1 MQKLFAY
8 GTLQEEEIQQD
19 LFGRILEGISETLVG
34 YELNEIQI
42 EEEFGLVQYPV
53 IMETGNSND
62 TITGVLYDVTM
73 KELHQADLYEGKH
86 YKRIEVH
93 LQSNQNVWAYSLA
106 M

>member
-53 IMETGNSND
+53 IIETNNSHD
-62 TITGVLYDVTM
+62 TITGVLYEVTM

-93 LQSNQNVWAYSLA
+93 LQSNQNAWAYSLA
-106 M
+106 I